1 MGEYEL
7 LSKIKSPHD
16 VKKLNDEQLE
26 KLCTEIREKLVETVS
41 VNGGHLSPNLGV
53 VELTVALERSFNL
66 PKDSIVWDVGHQAY
80 THKLLTGRYEQFD
93 TIRKKGGISG
103 FPKRAESKYDDF
115 NTGHSSTSISAAYGI
130 ARAKHLMGD
139 QSYTVAVIGDGSFTG
154 GLAFEGMNN
163 SGRFN
168 KNFIVVLND
177 NKMSISPNVGALPA
191 LKNVPEIEVIAIY
204 ARQHSKGVAENL
216 AKEYSIPKV
225 VTEYAEILQDE
236 SVDFV
241 YIGLVNSVHYE
252 YAKQALLAGKNVIVE
267 KPFAATA
274 AEVKEI
280 SELALAK
287 GLYVFEAVTSLHL
300 PNFQTVK
307 ASLVKIGRIK
317 MVTAN
322 YSQYS
327 SRYDRYLQ
335 GEVLP
340 AFDPAK
346 FGGALT
352 DINIYNINII
362 IALFGSPLNT
372 R

>member
-177 NKMSISPNVGALPA
+177 NKMSISPNVGALSRYLTTVRIQPWYMRVKKITEKFFYTFP
-191 LKNVPEIEVIAIY
+191 L
-204 ARQHSKGVAENL
+204 SENL
-216 AKEYSIPKV
+216 
-225 VTEYAEILQDE
+225 
-236 SVDFV
+236 
-241 YIGLVNSVHYE
+241 
-252 YAKQALLAGKNVIVE
+252 
-267 KPFAATA
+267 
-274 AEVKEI
+274 
-280 SELALAK
+280 
-287 GLYVFEAVTSLHL
+287 
-300 PNFQTVK
+300 
-307 ASLVKIGRIK
+307 
-317 MVTAN
+317 
-322 YSQYS
+322 
-327 SRYDRYLQ
+327 
-335 GEVLP
+335 
-340 AFDPAK
+340 
-346 FGGALT
+346 
-352 DINIYNINII
+352 
-362 IALFGSPLNT
+362 
-372 R
+372 

>member
-177 NKMSISPNVGALPA
+177 NQNVHFTECRRIVTLPY
-191 LKNVPEIEVIAIY
+191 N
-204 ARQHSKGVAENL
+204 
-216 AKEYSIPKV
+216 
-225 VTEYAEILQDE
+225 
-236 SVDFV
+236 
-241 YIGLVNSVHYE
+241 
-252 YAKQALLAGKNVIVE
+252 GKNSAVVYASQENYGKNSFTHSAYRKTSE
-267 KPFAATA
+267 KL
-274 AEVKEI
+274 
-280 SELALAK
+280 S
-287 GLYVFEAVTSLHL
+287 S
-300 PNFQTVK
+300 
-307 ASLVKIGRIK
+307 GRK
-317 MVTAN
+317 V
-322 YSQYS
+322 
-327 SRYDRYLQ
+327 
-335 GEVLP
+335 
-340 AFDPAK
+340 
-346 FGGALT
+346 
-352 DINIYNINII
+352 
-362 IALFGSPLNT
+362 
-372 R
+372 

>member
-1 MGEYEL
+1 MKLAILGTG
-7 LSKIKSPHD
+7 KI
-16 VKKLNDEQLE
+16 VQE
-26 KLCTEIREKLVETVS
+26 
-41 VNGGHLSPNLGV
+41 
-53 VELTVALERSFNL
+53 
-66 PKDSIVWDVGHQAY
+66 
-80 THKLLTGRYEQFD
+80 
-93 TIRKKGGISG
+93 
-103 FPKRAESKYDDF
+103 
-115 NTGHSSTSISAAYGI
+115 
-130 ARAKHLMGD
+130 
-139 QSYTVAVIGDGSFTG
+139 
-154 GLAFEGMNN
+154 
-163 SGRFN
+163 
-168 KNFIVVLND
+168 
-177 NKMSISPNVGALPA
+177 GALPA

-204 ARQHSKGVAENL
+204 ARRHSKGVAENL

-252 YAKQALLAGKNVIVE
+252 YAKQALLAGKNVMVE

-280 SELALAK
+280 SKLALAK

-372 R
+372 RYIPNLGFNGVDTSGVLELRYQDFVAIAIGAKDSDSPSFMD

>member
-177 NKMSISPNVGALPA
+177 NKMSISPNVGALSRYLTTVRIQPWYMRVKKITEKILLHIPLIGKPLKRFLQGGQSK
-191 LKNVPEIEVIAIY
+191 LKN
-204 ARQHSKGVAENL
+204 L
-216 AKEYSIPKV
+216 
-225 VTEYAEILQDE
+225 
-236 SVDFV
+236 V
-241 YIGLVNSVHYE
+241 Y
-252 YAKQALLAGKNVIVE
+252 KN
-267 KPFAATA
+267 T
-274 AEVKEI
+274 
-280 SELALAK
+280 L
-287 GLYVFEAVTSLHL
+287 
-300 PNFQTVK
+300 
-307 ASLVKIGRIK
+307 
-317 MVTAN
+317 
-322 YSQYS
+322 
-327 SRYDRYLQ
+327 
-335 GEVLP
+335 
-340 AFDPAK
+340 FDC
-346 FGGALT
+346 FGFT
-352 DINIYNINII
+352 
-362 IALFGSPLNT
+362 
-372 R
+372 

>member
-1 MGEYEL
+1 MKLAILGTG
-7 LSKIKSPHD
+7 KI
-16 VKKLNDEQLE
+16 VQE
-26 KLCTEIREKLVETVS
+26 
-41 VNGGHLSPNLGV
+41 
-53 VELTVALERSFNL
+53 
-66 PKDSIVWDVGHQAY
+66 
-80 THKLLTGRYEQFD
+80 
-93 TIRKKGGISG
+93 
-103 FPKRAESKYDDF
+103 
-115 NTGHSSTSISAAYGI
+115 
-130 ARAKHLMGD
+130 
-139 QSYTVAVIGDGSFTG
+139 
-154 GLAFEGMNN
+154 
-163 SGRFN
+163 
-168 KNFIVVLND
+168 
-177 NKMSISPNVGALPA
+177 GALPA

-204 ARQHSKGVAENL
+204 ARQHSKSVAENL

-372 R
+372 RYIPNLGFNGVDTSGVLELRYQDFVAIAIGAKDSDSPSFFTIQGEKGWIRVIGTPNELKAVEVSVRSEHLVKRYELNKYDNRMIHEFKEFALTFAKRDYEKMKIGLKTSLTVLETVEKARLAVKLMPVDD